1 MDYPTR
7 TWRHLGQSYYRLL
20 QLLPEDR
27 ALKEHP
33 DFSGQ
38 LTAICPGG
46 SLIAAA
52 YKADEIVRIT
62 GRLTSEQIE
71 ERRRSVLIYDQVMN
85 VVQRIPVQTQT
96 QTLQLGWTRSGLLAV
111 LTMDGEV

>member
-1 MDYPTR
+1 MICVLTVRLRNRNYLYSLQMDYPTR

-20 QLLPEDR
+20 PLLPEDR
-27 ALKEHP
+27 PLKEHP

-71 ERRRSVLIYDQVMN
+71 ERRRSVLIYD
-85 VVQRIPVQTQT
+85 
-96 QTLQLGWTRSGLLAV
+96 
-111 LTMDGEV
+111 